1 MAQPH
6 ATREV
11 AGAVVTVVHQGGV
24 LFARGYGFADVDKG
38 VAVDAQTTLFR
49 PGSVSKMF
57 TWTALLQQV
66 EAGRVSLD
74 ADVNDYIDYP
84 IPDFEGQ
91 PIRVRS
97 EEHTSEL
104 QSLMRISYAVFC
116 LKNKTENKT
125 RHRQTQSTEHHIN

>member
-1 MAQPH
+1 MAQQI

-11 AGAVVTVVHQGGV
+11 AGAVVTVVHQGRV

-57 TWTALLQQV
+57 TWIALLQQV

-74 ADVNDYIDYP
+74 ADVNDYIDYLT
-84 IPDFEGQ
+84 PDFDGQ
-91 PIRVRS
+91 PILVRALPS
-97 EEHTSEL
+97 HTPGMSAL
-104 QSLMRISYAVFC
+104 RGIPAPAVD
-116 LKNKTENKT
+116 
-125 RHRQTQSTEHHIN
+125 QTVPYLG